1 MPQVRL
7 ASALGALS
15 FATDLAAGQ
24 PQGTAI
30 ASAALGVRLGRRLGL
45 DNAALADVYY
55 AALLRRIGCTSTASM
70 VAPMALGDE
79 QAAYLALDLADLSDP
94 ASVRK
99 NLDARLPQADSSARA
114 AAIERISAGGTSL
127 YAIAEEH
134 CVQAVMLTQRLPV
147 PDGVQ
152 NLLTQI
158 DARWDGWNPTR
169 LAGEAIPVGTR
180 LMEFAVTVEIFR
192 RALGLNA
199 AVEVAAERAGSQF
212 DPEIAALYPRE
223 AQNLADDLGASGA
236 WGVFL
241 SSEPNGVVAVGAH
254 DLRNLAFAFAD
265 FADQK
270 SRYFVG
276 HSRRVGALGLS
287 AAIEDGLDGDRA
299 QKIFD
304 AGLVHDIGR
313 AAVPT
318 GIWDRPGVLDPL
330 ERIEAESGSFHTA
343 RVLAIGDVFAGI
355 AECASSVH
363 ERCDGSG
370 THRGV
375 RLSNREACLLATA
388 NLYDELTHDTAA
400 RPAVSVEAA
409 ADLLRREAVEG
420 RLPAACV
427 SAVLKAAG
435 HRTKASPA
443 LPAGLTRREAE
454 VLVRIAHGDS
464 GKEAAAALGIAPKTV
479 EKHTENIF
487 RKIGVTSRTAAALF
501 AMSNGLLDR

>member
-1 MPQVRL
+1 MSQVRL

-45 DNAALADVYY
+45 DDAALADVYY
-55 AALLRRIGCTSTASM
+55 ASLLRRIGCTSTASM
-70 VAPMALGDE
+70 VAPMALGNE
-79 QAAYLALDLADLSDP
+79 QAAYLALDLADVSDP
-94 ASVRK
+94 VSIRK
-99 NLDARLPQADSSARA
+99 NLNARLPKADPSARA

-134 CVQAVMLTQRLPV
+134 CVQAVTLTQRLPV

-169 LAGEAIPVGTR
+169 LAGKAIPVGTR

-192 RALGLNA
+192 RVLGLNA
-199 AVEVAAERAGSQF
+199 AIEVAVERSGSQF
-212 DPEIAALYPRE
+212 DPEIAALYPKE
-223 AQNLADDLGASGA
+223 AQVLADDLGASGA
-236 WGVFL
+236 WDVFL
-241 SSEPNGVVAVGAH
+241 NSEPNVVVAIGAH

-276 HSRRVGALGLS
+276 HSRRVAALGLS
-287 AAIEDGLDGDRA
+287 AAIEDGLDEDLA

-318 GIWDRPGVLDPL
+318 GIWDKTGKLDPL
-330 ERIEAESGSFHTA
+330 EQFEAESDSFHTA
-343 RVLAIGDVFAGI
+343 RVLAISDVFAGI
-355 AECASSVH
+355 ADCASSVR

-400 RPAVSVEAA
+400 RQAVSFEAA
-409 ADLLRREAVEG
+409 ADLLRREAVDG

-427 SAVLKAAG
+427 GAVLRAAG
-435 HRTKASPA
+435 HRVKASPD

-454 VLVRIAHGDS
+454 VLVRIARGDS

-487 RKIGVTSRTAAALF
+487 RKIAVTSRTAAALF
-501 AMSNGLLDR
+501 AMNNGLLDR